1 MNELVGYD
9 RTVGLDDMYD
19 DEYDIG
25 AELVGDDDDLLD
37 LLDIEGDEW
46 DDEEIGASPRRRAA
60 ARARKRARAKAMIRR
75 KQRGGVYK
83 AREVNTQGRLLYLGG
98 QATAAAAGALTIA
111 SVVQEICRVDR
122 IVISAVDATP
132 EVINPALYNISDIR
146 VGVKSQLTANSP
158 LPGAVFTN
166 DSTFNFQGVGFDT
179 LQPGTQFAILIQNAI
194 VGGTYTFGCVA
205 TALR

>member
-1 MNELVGYD
+1 MNELVGYN
-9 RTVGLDDMYD
+9 RIGLDDYD
-19 DEYDIG
+19 VGED
-25 AELVGDDDDLLD
+25 ELVGEDDDLLD

-46 DDEEIGASPRRRAA
+46 DEIGASPRSRSA
-60 ARARKRARAKAMIRR
+60 ARKRAKVKAAIRR
-75 KQRGGVYK
+75 KRRGGVFQ

-98 QATAAAAGALTIA
+98 QAQAQVPGALTIT

-122 IVISAVDATP
+122 IVISAIDSVPA
-132 EVINPALYNISDIR
+132 VINPALYNIADIR

-158 LPGAVFTN
+158 LPGSIFTS

-194 VGGTYTFGCVA
+194 VDATYTFGCVA

>member
-9 RTVGLDDMYD
+9 RNVGFDDDDLYD
-19 DEYDIG
+19 VG

-46 DDEEIGASPRRRAA
+46 DDDEIGASPRRRAA
-60 ARARKRARAKAMIRR
+60 GRARKRARVKAMIRR
-75 KQRGGVYK
+75 KQRGGVFK
-83 AREVNTQGRLLYLGG
+83 TPEVNTQGRLLYLGG
-98 QATAAAAGALTIA
+98 QATAVAPGALTIA

-122 IVISAVDATP
+122 IVISAIDGTP
-132 EVINPALYNISDIR
+132 AVINPALYNISDIR

-158 LPGAVFTN
+158 IPGTVFTN